1 MLVGNTILVSSCHLP
16 VVARSCCCCSNNA
29 AGMSMA
35 ITVLIMATA
44 IMTTSYH
51 LTITIIIMAHP
62 TAYS

>member
-1 MLVGNTILVSSCHLP
+1 
-16 VVARSCCCCSNNA
+16 
-29 AGMSMA
+29 MA

-44 IMTTSYH
+44 IMTTTTSYH